1 MTTTTAAEKA
11 TLRAI
16 APHFAVADVVAAA
29 EYYREKLGFELLSYF
44 LDPPVFAM
52 VARDGIEIHLGKQD
66 EGQTAVPNSA
76 FRRIGLDAYIWTND
90 IHKLA
95 AELKERG
102 ADIVEG
108 PVTRV
113 YGSTEVVIRDCNGYR
128 IAFGD

>member
-1 MTTTTAAEKA
+1 MNAPATSQKA

-16 APHFAVADVVAAA
+16 APHFAVADVVATA
-29 EYYREKLGFELLSYF
+29 EYYCYTLGFELLGYF

-66 EGQTAVPNSA
+66 EGQTALPNSS
-76 FRRIGLDAYIWTND
+76 FRGVGLDAYIWTND
-90 IHKLA
+90 IHALA

-102 ADIVEG
+102 ADIIEG

-113 YGSTEVVIRDCNGYR
+113 YGSTELVIRDCNGYR
-128 IAFGD
+128 IAFAD

>member
-1 MTTTTAAEKA
+1 MDTISSQEKV

-16 APHFAVADVVAAA
+16 APHFAVADVVATAD
-29 EYYREKLGFELLSYF
+29 YYRDKLGFELLGYF

-66 EGQTAVPNSA
+66 EGQTAVPNST
-76 FRRIGLDAYIWTND
+76 FRGVGLDAYIWTND
-90 IHKLA
+90 IHALA